1 MKAASG
7 LLFLILPEEYTS
19 YFRSVIV
26 FGTMGIL
33 EDDGEKRKAVEK
45 LARNEKER
53 ALQVFN
59 TALLYF

>member
-1 MKAASG
+1 M
-7 LLFLILPEEYTS
+7 PEEYTS

-26 FGTMGIL
+26 FGTMRIL

-59 TALLYF
+59 TALLHF